1 MISAM
6 LWFKDRFRMALG
18 EAFDACV
25 VMNRSFIGSWRRY
38 SATLVAI
45 YIGQRADEYILA
57 LDNKEHVLCR
67 MSASC

>member
-6 LWFKDRFRMALG
+6 LWFNDRFRMVLG

-38 SATLVAI
+38 SAALVAI
-45 YIGQRADEYILA
+45 YIGQCADEYILA
-57 LDNKEHVLCR
+57 LDKKEHVLYR

>member
-6 LWFKDRFRMALG
+6 LWFNDRFRMALG

-25 VMNRSFIGSWRRY
+25 VMNRNFIGSWRRY
-38 SATLVAI
+38 SATLAAI
-45 YIGQRADEYILA
+45 YIEQCADEYVLA
-57 LDNKEHVLCR
+57 FDSKVYVPYR